1 METNL
6 IYRRMSIFKDKTL
19 LITGGT
25 GSFGNAVLRRF
36 LTSDIK
42 EIRIFSRD
50 EKKQDD
56 MRHHLQANYPEAAS
70 KVKFYIGNV
79 RNRESVDVAMRG
91 VDYVFAAAALKQVP
105 SCEFFPM
112 EATLTN
118 VIGTNNV
125 LLSAIEHGVKNVV
138 VLSTDKAAYP
148 INAMGISK
156 AMMEKVAIAKGRELG
171 ENAKTTICC
180 TRYGNVMASR
190 GSVIPLWV
198 EQIIEGKPITIT
210 DPNMTRFM
218 MTLDDAVDLVIY
230 AFTNG
235 HNGDLFVQKAPAATL
250 STLAE
255 ALKQIYAEIDSRYAE
270 TEVKVIGTRHGEK
283 LYETLV
289 TREEMSKAVDMGNY
303 YRIPCDNRDL
313 NYDKFFIKGNVDIAE
328 NEDYHSHN
336 TRRLD
341 VEGMK
346 EQLMRLRFIQE
357 DLGIIPRHKTRE
369 IRSE

>member
-1 METNL
+1 
-6 IYRRMSIFKDKTL
+6 MSVFKDKVL

-56 MRHHLQANYPEAAS
+56 MRHHLQAQHPEQAS

-112 EATLTN
+112 EAAMTN
-118 VIGTNNV
+118 VMGTSNV
-125 LLSAIEHGVKNVV
+125 LLSAIDHRVKNVV

-156 AMMEKVAIAKGRELG
+156 ALMAKAAIAKGRELG
-171 ENAKTTICC
+171 EGAQTTICC

-198 EQIIEGKPITIT
+198 EQIMLGKSITIT

-230 AFTNG
+230 AFTHG

-250 STLAE
+250 DVLAE
-255 ALKQIYAEIDSRYAE
+255 ALKQIYSKIDPKYGE

-289 TREEMSKAVDMGNY
+289 TREEMAKAIDCGNY
-303 YRIPCDNRDL
+303 YRIPCDSRDL
-313 NYDKFFIKGNVDIAE
+313 NYDKFFVEGNEKVSAI
-328 NEDYHSHN
+328 EDYHSHN
-336 TRRLD
+336 TARLD

-357 DLGIIPRHKTRE
+357 DLGLIERAKSKE

>member
-1 METNL
+1 
-6 IYRRMSIFKDKTL
+6 MSIFKDKVL

-36 LTSDIK
+36 LDSDIK
-42 EIRIFSRD
+42 EIRILSRD

-56 MRHHLQANYPEAAS
+56 MRHRIQDP
-70 KVKFYIGNV
+70 KVKYYIGNV
-79 RNRESVDVAMRG
+79 RDKRSVDVAMRG
-91 VDYVFAAAALKQVP
+91 VDYVFSAAALKQVP

-112 EATLTN
+112 EATWTN
-118 VIGTNNV
+118 VEGTNNV

-156 AMMEKVAIAKGRELG
+156 ALMEKVAIAKGRELG
-171 ENAKTTICC
+171 ENAPTTICC

-198 EQIIEGKPITIT
+198 DQMMQGKPITIT

-218 MTLDDAVDLVIY
+218 MTLDDAVDLVLY
-230 AFTNG
+230 AFEHG

-250 STLAE
+250 DTLAT
-255 ALKQIYAEIDSRYAE
+255 ALKDIYAKVDPKYGE
-270 TEVKVIGTRHGEK
+270 TEVKIIGTRHGEK

-289 TREEMSKAVDMGNY
+289 TREEMAKAIDMGNY
-303 YRIPCDNRDL
+303 YRIPCDTRDL
-313 NYDKFFIKGNVDIAE
+313 NYDKFFTQGNE
-328 NEDYHSHN
+328 NMDKIEDYHSHN

-346 EQLMRLRFIQE
+346 EQLLRLRFIQE
-357 DLGIIPRHKTRE
+357 DLGLKEKESAKE

>member
-1 METNL
+1 
-6 IYRRMSIFKDKTL
+6 MSVFKDKVL

-36 LTSDIK
+36 LDSDIK
-42 EIRIFSRD
+42 EIRILSRD

-56 MRHHLQANYPEAAS
+56 MRHRLQNP
-70 KVKFYIGNV
+70 KVKFYIGDV
-79 RNRESVDVAMRG
+79 RNKQSVDIAMNG
-91 VDYVFAAAALKQVP
+91 VDYVFSAAALKQVP

-112 EATLTN
+112 EATRTN
-118 VIGTNNV
+118 VEGTNNV
-125 LLSAIEHGVKNVV
+125 LLSAVEHGVKNVV

-156 AMMEKVAIAKGRELG
+156 ALMEKVAIAKGRELG
-171 ENAKTTICC
+171 EGAKTTICC
-180 TRYGNVMASR
+180 TRYGDVMASR
-190 GSVIPLWV
+190 GSVIPLFID
-198 EQIIEGKPITIT
+198 QIKAGKPITIT
-210 DPNMTRFM
+210 DPEMTRFM

-230 AFTNG
+230 AFTHG

-250 STLAE
+250 DTLAK
-255 ALKQIYAEIDSRYAE
+255 ALKEIYAKVDPKYGE

-289 TREEMSKAVDMGNY
+289 TREEMAKAIDMGNY
-303 YRIPCDNRDL
+303 FRIPCDTRDL
-313 NYDKFFIKGNVDIAE
+313 NYDKFFTEGNEEMSKI
-328 NEDYHSHN
+328 EDYHSHN

-346 EQLMRLRFIQE
+346 EQLMRLRFVQA
-357 DLGIIPRHKTRE
+357 DLGMIESDTRQE

>member
-1 METNL
+1 M
-6 IYRRMSIFKDKTL
+6 

-36 LTSDIK
+36 LDSDVK

-56 MRHHLQANYPEAAS
+56 MRHHLQNS
-70 KVKFYIGNV
+70 KVKFYIGDV
-79 RNRESVDVAMRG
+79 RDKRSVDGVMNG
-91 VDYVFAAAALKQVP
+91 VDYVFHAAALKQVP
-105 SCEFFPM
+105 SCEFFP
-112 EATLTN
+112 AQAVRTN
-118 VIGTNNV
+118 VLGTENV
-125 LLSAIEHGVKNVV
+125 LDSAIEHGVKNVV

-156 AMMEKVAIAKGRELG
+156 AMMEKVAIAKGRQLG
-171 ENAKTTICC
+171 ENGATTICC

-198 EQIIEGKPITIT
+198 EQMKTNSPITIT

-230 AFTNG
+230 AFQHG

-250 STLAE
+250 DVLAQ
-255 ALKQIYAEIDSRYAE
+255 ALKELYRSCV
-270 TEVKVIGTRHGEK
+270 EVKIIGTRHGEK

-289 TREEMSKAVDMGNY
+289 TREEMSKAIDMGEY
-303 YRIPCDNRDL
+303 YRVPCDTRDL
-313 NYDKFFIKGNVDIAE
+313 NYDKYFVEGNEDMARVD
-328 NEDYHSHN
+328 DYHSHN

-346 EQLMRLRFIQE
+346 QLLLKLQFIRE
-357 DLGIIPRHKTRE
+357 DLGLVSH
-369 IRSE
+369 SF

>member
-1 METNL
+1 
-6 IYRRMSIFKDKTL
+6 MSIFKDKIL

-36 LTSDIK
+36 LDSDIK

-56 MRHHLQANYPEAAS
+56 MRHHLQNP

-79 RNRESVDVAMRG
+79 RDRQSVDEAMEG

-105 SCEFFPM
+105 SCEFFPLQ
-112 EATLTN
+112 AVQTN
-118 VIGTNNV
+118 VMGTNNV
-125 LLSAIEHGVKNVV
+125 LESAVAHGVKNVV

-156 AMMEKVAIAKGRELG
+156 AMMEKVAIAKGRQLG

-198 EQIIEGKPITIT
+198 EQMKSGKPITIT

-230 AFTNG
+230 AFTHG

-250 STLAE
+250 ETLAQ
-255 ALKQIYAEIDSRYAE
+255 ALKETYAVVDAKYGE
-270 TEVKVIGTRHGEK
+270 TEVKTIGTRHGEK

-289 TREEMSKAVDMGNY
+289 TREEMAKAIDMGDY
-303 YRIPCDNRDL
+303 YRIPCDTRDL
-313 NYDKFFIKGNVDIAE
+313 NYDKYFTQGDEEVAKI
-328 NEDYHSHN
+328 EDYHSHN
-336 TRRLD
+336 TARLD

-346 EQLMRLRFIQE
+346 KLLLKLRFIRE
-357 DLGIIPRHKTRE
+357 DLGLEAKAKSSE

>member
-1 METNL
+1 
-6 IYRRMSIFKDKTL
+6 
-19 LITGGT
+19 
-25 GSFGNAVLRRF
+25 
-36 LTSDIK
+36 
-42 EIRIFSRD
+42 
-50 EKKQDD
+50 
-56 MRHHLQANYPEAAS
+56 MRHEFQAKMPEVAD
-70 KVKFYIGNV
+70 KIKFYIGDV
-79 RNRESVDVAMRG
+79 RNIDSLRGAMVG
-91 VDYVFAAAALKQVP
+91 VDYVFHAAALKQVP

-112 EATLTN
+112 EATMTN

-125 LLSAIEHGVKNVV
+125 LLSAIEHKVKNVV

-156 AMMEKVAIAKGRELG
+156 ALMEKVAIAKGRELG
-171 ENAKTTICC
+171 EDADTTICC

-198 EQIIEGKPITIT
+198 EQMMEGKPITIT

-230 AFTNG
+230 AFQHG
-235 HNGDLFVQKAPAATL
+235 HNGDLFVQKAPAAPL
-250 STLAE
+250 NTLAE
-255 ALKQIYAEIDSRYAE
+255 ALKQIYSQIDPKYGE

-289 TREEMSKAVDMGNY
+289 TREEMAKAVDMGNY

-313 NYDKFFIKGNVDIAE
+313 NYDKFFTEGNEDMTQI
-328 NEDYHSHN
+328 EDYHSHN

-346 EQLMRLRFIQE
+346 EQLMRLRFIRE
-357 DLGIIPRHKTRE
+357 DLGIDKRAKARD

>member
-1 METNL
+1 
-6 IYRRMSIFKDKTL
+6 MSIFKDKIL

-36 LTSDIK
+36 LDSDIK

-56 MRHHLQANYPEAAS
+56 MRHALQNP
-70 KVKFYIGNV
+70 KVKYYIGNV
-79 RNRESVDVAMRG
+79 RDKSSVDVAMNG
-91 VDYVFAAAALKQVP
+91 VNYVFSAAALKQVP
-105 SCEFFPM
+105 SCDFFPV
-112 EATLTN
+112 EAVRTN
-118 VIGTNNV
+118 ILGTENV
-125 LLSAIEHGVKNVV
+125 LNSAIEHEVESVV

-148 INAMGISK
+148 INAMGMSK
-156 AMMEKVAIAKGRELG
+156 ALMEKVAVAKGRELG
-171 ENAKTTICC
+171 EGARTTICC

-198 EQIIEGKPITIT
+198 EQMMENKPITIT

-218 MTLDDAVDLVIY
+218 MTLDDAVDLVVY
-230 AFTNG
+230 AFTHA

-250 STLAE
+250 ETLAQ
-255 ALKQIYAEIDSRYAE
+255 ALKEVYKVD

-289 TREEMSKAVDMGNY
+289 TREEMVRAIDMGDY
-303 YRIPCDNRDL
+303 YRIPCDTRDL
-313 NYDKFFIKGNVDIAE
+313 NYDKYFTKGNEEISKI
-328 NEDYHSHN
+328 EDYHSHN
-336 TRRLD
+336 TRRLNI
-341 VEGMK
+341 EGMK
-346 EQLMRLRFIQE
+346 ELLMKLRFVRE
-357 DLGIIPRHKTRE
+357 DMGLENRTKARE

>member
-1 METNL
+1 
-6 IYRRMSIFKDKTL
+6 MSVFKDKVL

-36 LTSDIK
+36 LDSDIK

-56 MRHHLQANYPEAAS
+56 MRHMLQNP

-79 RNRESVDVAMRG
+79 RNKTSVDVAMRG
-91 VDYVFAAAALKQVP
+91 VDYVFSAAALKQVP

-112 EATLTN
+112 EATRTN
-118 VIGTNNV
+118 VLGTENV
-125 LLSAIEHGVKNVV
+125 LLSAVEHGVKNVV

-156 AMMEKVAIAKGRELG
+156 ALMEKVAIAKGRELG
-171 ENAKTTICC
+171 ENAQTTICC

-198 EQIIEGKPITIT
+198 EQMMDGKPITIT

-218 MTLDDAVDLVIY
+218 MTLDDAVDLVVY
-230 AFTNG
+230 AFTHA

-250 STLAE
+250 ATLAT
-255 ALKQIYAEIDSRYAE
+255 ALKEIYAQIDQKYGD

-289 TREEMSKAVDMGNY
+289 TREEMVRAIDMGNY
-303 YRIPCDNRDL
+303 FRIPCDSRDL
-313 NYDKFFIKGNVDIAE
+313 NYDKFFVEGSETVSVT
-328 NEDYHSHN
+328 EDYHSHN
-336 TRRLD
+336 TQQLD

-346 EQLMRLRFIQE
+346 KQLMRLRFIQE
-357 DLGIIPRHKTRE
+357 DLGLIERAKAKD